1 MQEITDLQPTTLD
14 PPMPQ
19 KLSRQEFL
27 MLSGLSNETLNGWF
41 EPEWLLPAEIST
53 GICFS
58 GADLARARFIRDLEE
73 SMGING
79 EGIEVILDLVDQLHG
94 VRRSLMDL
102 RSAIQADPR

>member
-1 MQEITDLQPTTLD
+1 M
-14 PPMPQ
+14 

-27 MLSGLSNETLNGWF
+27 ILSGLSNETLNAWL
-41 EPEWLLPAEIST
+41 EQEWLLPAEIST
-53 GICFS
+53 EICFS
-58 GADLARARFIRDLEE
+58 GTDLARVRFIRDLEE